1 MLQKALKSLLK
12 TRYLKTES
20 LRKGTENFNKDTQDI
35 RIKYKF

>member
-12 TRYLKTES
+12 ARYLKIES
-20 LRKGTENFNKDTQDI
+20 LRKGTENFSKDTQDT